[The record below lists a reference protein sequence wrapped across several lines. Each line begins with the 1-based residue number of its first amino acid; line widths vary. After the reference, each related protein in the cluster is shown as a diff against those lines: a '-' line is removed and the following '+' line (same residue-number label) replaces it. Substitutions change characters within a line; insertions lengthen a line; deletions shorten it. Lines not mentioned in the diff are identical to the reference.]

1 MGYSPWDH
9 QELDMTERLST
20 CPERRLPGRKRDT
33 RGNSCDDR
41 GRDGSDETTSQ
52 GMSEAA
58 GRQGQRDSLD
68 IWRKDT
74 APGTRGFQTSAAEP

>member
-1 MGYSPWDH
+1 
-9 QELDMTERLST
+9 MTERLST
-20 CPERRLPGRKRDT
+20 CPERRLPCRKRDT

-41 GRDGSDETTSQ
+41 GRDGSDEMTSQ

-68 IWRKDT
+68 ILRKDT
-74 APGTRGFQTSAAEP
+74 APGTPGFQTSAAEP